1 MDEFWSLT
9 NTHDFILFIQK
20 NKSFNFT
27 QELSIWNSTAVTQ
40 KMGYTKQLFSFICM
54 NPDH

>member
-27 QELSIWNSTAVTQ
+27 QELSIWNSTAVIQ
-40 KMGYTKQLFSFICM
+40 KMG
-54 NPDH
+54 